1 MALNKYSTYFQI
13 EILHNLKNQNTAF
26 FNLKVSVDIFVKMK
40 TDHIVLTAIICVT
53 LLVNDVQVQCLN
65 LS

>member
-1 MALNKYSTYFQI
+1 MALNKYTYFQI
-13 EILHNLKNQNTAF
+13 EILHNLKNKNTAF

-65 LS
+65 PS